1 MGSHYE
7 RASEEAW
14 NAGELDFTGSF
25 MMLTLR
31 LISIAM
37 DYQDG
42 ARSKG
47 RSTKKT
53 AEEEGRGKRV
63 ITALPPVLEYSG
75 YLGAIGA
82 VLVGPHFFFHDY
94 LDYANSTGVS

>member
-42 ARSKG
+42 A
-47 RSTKKT
+47 TKKG
-53 AEEEGRGKRV
+53 AKAGKQQKNERRA
-63 ITALPPVLEYSG
+63 TTELPPVLEYCG